1 MTKWIMRIYVSV
13 VVCYVGYLLSVAGVH
28 TVCDCL
34 R

>member
-1 MTKWIMRIYVSV
+1 MTKWIMRICVSV
-13 VVCYVGYLLSVAGVH
+13 VASYAVYLMSVAGVH